1 MGHRCILNVTSWH
14 GREIRCPGV
23 TDFSMSNSSV
33 VTEDVLMNL
42 TWVKRHRQDSW
53 EDRSHWGRG
62 WNLTLLA
69 ELSPIACVCYYNYLN
84 LDYEVMTS
92 RQHIS
97 YKILFGARGL
107 EKFPASRQ
115 IEAHNHDDLWHSLA
129 SPSYK

>member
-1 MGHRCILNVTSWH
+1 MGHRCILNVKSWH

-23 TDFSMSNSSV
+23 TDFSMPNSSMV
-33 VTEDVLMNL
+33 PEDVLMNL
-42 TWVKRHRQDSW
+42 TWANGTSRTA
-53 EDRSHWGRG
+53 GRTG
-62 WNLTLLA
+62 HTGEGGNLTLLA
-69 ELSPIACVCYYNYLN
+69 DLSPIACVCYYNYLN

-107 EKFPASRQ
+107 DKFPALRQ